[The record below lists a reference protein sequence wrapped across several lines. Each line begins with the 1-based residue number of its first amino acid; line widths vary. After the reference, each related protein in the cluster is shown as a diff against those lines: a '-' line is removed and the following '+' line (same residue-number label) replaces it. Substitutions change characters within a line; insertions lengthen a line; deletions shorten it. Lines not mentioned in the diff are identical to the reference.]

1 MLKRV
6 PVRWRLTL
14 AFAAVMAAVL
24 GATGA
29 FIHDRLRS
37 NLDQATNRALRSR
50 AADVAALAQQSDSG
64 LRDARALGPSQGV
77 ALAQLIDPSGRVIDH
92 TAGVSARPLLAR
104 SAMASVRAGHPIV
117 IDRLLSGEQ
126 PVRLLAEPVRA
137 QGETLIV
144 VVGESLESRDRAL
157 AGLTGVLTL
166 GGPAAL
172 ALASIAGFLLTG
184 AALRPVEA
192 MRRRAASISARDL
205 AERLPSAGG
214 NDELGRLARTLNE
227 MLARIDRSVARE
239 RTFVSDASHELRS
252 PLAALRTELELVARE
267 RPVGIALQSAV
278 DSAIEETDRLSRLAD
293 DLLMLARAD
302 DRRLTLSPRSV
313 SAAELLGKAAAR
325 ARRSAPGE
333 ITITV
338 GAPQGLHVLADFEL
352 AARAIDNLLS
362 NALRYARAE
371 VRLVARTAGLAAPAE
386 LVAAPVQEGVAAP
399 AERVAPPFQEV
410 VAAPAERVAA
420 PVQGSAVFAPAGFVQ
435 LHVIDDGPGFPV
447 DFIAHAWDRFA
458 RADAGRTEDSAGVG
472 LAIVA
477 TITHAHGGRA
487 QVGNRGGGGAD
498 AWIELPRA
506 PRSPEREGGYCGG
519 AASPARRSTAAA
531 NRATAGAEDRPAG
544 SSTTNAVPEGN
555 R

>member
-1 MLKRV
+1 MLKRI

-29 FIHDRLRS
+29 LIHDRLGS

-92 TAGVSARPLLAR
+92 TPGVSVRPLIAR
-104 SAMASVRAGHPIV
+104 SAMASVRAGHPV
-117 IDRLLSGEQ
+117 LSDRLLPGAQ
-126 PVRLLAEPVRA
+126 PIRLLAEPVRA

-144 VVGESLESRDRAL
+144 VVGELLESRDRAL
-157 AGLTGVLTL
+157 AGLTGVLVL

-184 AALRPVEA
+184 AALAPVEA

-205 AERLPSAGG
+205 ADRLPSVGV

-227 MLARIDRSVARE
+227 MLTRIDRAVARE

-267 RPVGIALQSAV
+267 RPVGAALQGAIG
-278 DSAIEETDRLSRLAD
+278 SAIEETDRLSRLAD

-302 DRRLTLSPRSV
+302 DRRLTLNLRSV
-313 SAAELLGKAAAR
+313 SAAGLLNEAAGR
-325 ARRSAPGE
+325 ARGWATATKVR
-333 ITITV
+333 ITV
-338 GAPQGLHVLADFEL
+338 EAPEGLHVLADPDL
-352 AARAIDNLLS
+352 AARAIDNLFS
-362 NALRYARAE
+362 NARRYARAE
-371 VRLVARTAGLAAPAE
+371 VRLVAHTVGVAAPA
-386 LVAAPVQEGVAAP
+386 EGVAAP
-399 AERVAPPFQEV
+399 AEG
-410 VAAPAERVAA
+410 VAAR
-420 PVQGSAVFAPAGFVQ
+420 
-435 LHVIDDGPGFPV
+435 LHVIDDGPGFPA
-447 DFIAHAWDRFA
+447 DFIAHAWDRFS

-477 TITHAHGGRA
+477 TITHAHGGKA
-487 QVGNRGGGGAD
+487 QVGNRSGGGAD

-506 PRSPEREGGYCGG
+506 ARCPEATPSEPTPRAQMVTVRG
-519 AASPARRSTAAA
+519 AVPAQRLGADARR
-531 NRATAGAEDRPAG
+531 
-544 SSTTNAVPEGN
+544 
-555 R
+555 